1 MFADAVAALWS
12 LGRLGLSAG
21 HRGRDRGSWVRS
33 RQPDGIRRAH
43 LCALGVACLVLANCS
58 GPGGLSRIIDPRY
71 GVSTSA
77 RIIPPGQ
84 PIPKGGG
91 YYRVGQPYT
100 IAGRTYVPAED
111 PHYRAEGVASWY
123 GPDFHGRETANGEFF
138 DMDSLSA
145 AHTTLPLPSYVRVTN
160 LSNGRSVIVRVN
172 DRGPYHSDRVIDV
185 SVRAATALGFYGS
198 GLAPV
203 RVEYVGAAPLEGS
216 DDRMLL
222 ATLREG
228 SPAPAPSLVRLAS
241 TKPFV
246 PEASSRGVL
255 RNVPVPQARPYSL
268 GDKQTSYR
276 PPAGPAGAP
285 GPAGAVAALA
295 RAPKSD
301 PDKAVASAPSPLSAY
316 APRQAEI
323 ERAELAPAW
332 PASPRASPLGLY

>member
-1 MFADAVAALWS
+1 
-12 LGRLGLSAG
+12 
-21 HRGRDRGSWVRS
+21 
-33 RQPDGIRRAH
+33 
-43 LCALGVACLVLANCS
+43 VLANCS

-91 YYRVGQPYT
+91 YYRVGAPYT
-100 IAGRTYVPAED
+100 IAGRTYVPTED

-123 GPDFHGRETANGEFF
+123 GPDFHGRETANGEIF

-203 RVEYVGAAPLEGS
+203 RVEYVGAAPIEGS

-228 SPAPAPSLVRLAS
+228 SPAPAPSLVRVAS
-241 TKPFV
+241 AKAFV
-246 PEASSRGVL
+246 PEASLRSVL

-276 PPAGPAGAP
+276 PAGPT
-285 GPAGAVAALA
+285 GPPGAVAAVA
-295 RAPKSD
+295 RAPKSEL
-301 PDKAVASAPSPLSAY
+301 DKTVASAAPSPLSAY
-316 APRQAEI
+316 APQQREI
-323 ERAELAPAW
+323 ERRDLAPAW
-332 PASPRASPLGLY
+332 PAAPRASLLGLY

>member
-1 MFADAVAALWS
+1 V
-12 LGRLGLSAG
+12 SAG

-33 RQPDGIRRAH
+33 RQPGDGFRRIRWY
-43 LCALGVACLVLANCS
+43 ALGAACLVLANCS

-91 YYRVGQPYT
+91 YYRVGAPYS
-100 IAGRTYVPAED
+100 IGGQTYVPAEN
-111 PHYRAEGVASWY
+111 PNYRAEGVASWY
-123 GPDFHGRETANGEFF
+123 GPDFHGRETANGEIF

-160 LSNGRSVIVRVN
+160 ISNGRSLIVRVN

-185 SVRAATALGFYGS
+185 SVRAATVLGFYGS

-203 RVEYVGAAPLEGS
+203 RVEYVGAAPIEGS

-228 SPAPAPSLVRLAS
+228 SPAPAPSPVRLAS
-241 TKPFV
+241 TKAFV
-246 PEASSRGVL
+246 PEASSHGIL
-255 RNVPVPQARPYSL
+255 RNVPVPAARPYSL
-268 GDKQTSYR
+268 GDKQTSY
-276 PPAGPAGAP
+276 PPAGAASSLGSIGAGA
-285 GPAGAVAALA
+285 AVA
-295 RAPKSD
+295 RAPRSE
-301 PDKAVASAPSPLSAY
+301 PDKAVASAPPPPSAY
-316 APRQAEI
+316 APRQREI
-323 ERAELAPAW
+323 ERSDLAPAS
-332 PASPRASPLGLY
+332 PAPSRPANVLGLY